1 MSPLVSI
8 ITPTYNSAATLRD
21 TLDSVARQDYPVLEH
36 IVVDGGSSDGTQEM
50 VRQAGRRATLLSEP
64 DKGLYDAM
72 NKGLKLAQGDIIG
85 ILNSDDFYAHEHVV
99 SRIVRLMDAEGADVA
114 YGDLCYV
121 AAGDPGRV
129 VRYWRSGAYRP
140 GKFLYGWM
148 PPHPTF
154 FVRRQVYEQLGG
166 FDLALRFAAD
176 YELMLRFLH
185 RHRLKAAYLPE
196 VLVHMRTGG
205 VSNSSLRH
213 RLRANREDRE
223 AWRRNGLRPYF
234 FTTWLKPLRK
244 IPQYFLSPPAP

>member
-1 MSPLVSI
+1 MSLLVSI

-50 VRQAGRRATLLSEP
+50 VRQAGRQATLLSEP

-99 SRIVRLMDAEGADVA
+99 SRIVRLIDAQDADVA

-121 AAGDPGRV
+121 AAGDTGRV

-185 RHRLKAAYLPE
+185 RHCLKAAYLPE

-205 VSNSSLRH
+205 MSNASLRH

-244 IPQYFLSPPAP
+244 IPQYFLSPPTP